1 MKLNLKKEDNGLELA
16 AAAAFM
22 HPDPELRGRLS
33 RTLRECLA
41 IDGQSTRENSIRE
54 LLRSTRGTDTEPF
67 ILSEA
72 HCELAVFYAEMCFR
86 HRGFTRF
93 RVAGEDAIMDGASVI
108 LTNNGRGYFLPLSKA
123 KKRFGSMPSFC
134 RGRAFW
140 EGRPMTLPKASL
152 KVTDKGVVLAC
163 SWPFADGEKVR
174 LEAPQSGM
182 RKKIKY
188 PVDDGVKMLAGSEA
202 IPLKDIDAFQTSEN
216 WGVRTKSEAGEIRFL
231 AACEQGVSA
240 VVDGVC
246 RSTFGGPEKIFSRLR
261 VPLQYPETNL
271 TLPVELHAAADCYHW
286 INFRTGISVDLTDAD
301 RTALAAW
308 FFPHPAWPDGN
319 V

>member
-1 MKLNLKKEDNGLELA
+1 MKLNLKKGDNGLELA

-22 HPDPELRGRLS
+22 HPDSEFRSRLR
-33 RTLRECLA
+33 RTLRECLG
-41 IDGQSTRENSIRE
+41 IDGESARENSMRE
-54 LLRSTRGTDTEPF
+54 LLRSTRGTDAEPF

-86 HRGFTRF
+86 HLGFTRF

-108 LTNNGRGYFLPLSKA
+108 FTNNGRGYFLPLSKA

-152 KVTDKGVVLAC
+152 KVSDKGVFLSC
-163 SWPFADGEKVR
+163 SWPVADGETVR
-174 LEAPQSGM
+174 LEAPQSDT
-182 RKKIKY
+182 RKKRKSS
-188 PVDDGVKMLAGSEA
+188 VDAGVKMLAGCEEIA
-202 IPLKDIDAFQTSEN
+202 LKDIDGFQNKSD
-216 WGVRTKSEAGEIRFL
+216 WGLRTKSEAGEIRLL

-246 RSTFGGPEKIFSRLR
+246 RSILGASEETFSRLS
-261 VPLQYPETNL
+261 VSLQYPETNL
-271 TLPVELHAAADCYHW
+271 TLPVELYAAADCYHW
-286 INFRTGISVDLTDAD
+286 INFRAGISVDLTDAD
-301 RTALAAW
+301 RTALAEW
-308 FFPHPAWPDGN
+308 FFPHPAWPGGG

>member
-1 MKLNLKKEDNGLELA
+1 
-16 AAAAFM
+16 
-22 HPDPELRGRLS
+22 
-33 RTLRECLA
+33 
-41 IDGQSTRENSIRE
+41 
-54 LLRSTRGTDTEPF
+54 
-67 ILSEA
+67 
-72 HCELAVFYAEMCFR
+72 
-86 HRGFTRF
+86 
-93 RVAGEDAIMDGASVI
+93 
-108 LTNNGRGYFLPLSKA
+108 
-123 KKRFGSMPSFC
+123 
-134 RGRAFW
+134 
-140 EGRPMTLPKASL
+140 
-152 KVTDKGVVLAC
+152 
-163 SWPFADGEKVR
+163 
-174 LEAPQSGM
+174 
-182 RKKIKY
+182 IKY

-301 RTALAAW
+301 RTALAKW